1 MLVKMR
7 AIVPQRGCTE
17 SLARR
22 EKTDWS
28 SVKAS
33 ESPIGPGLDIVENE

>member
-7 AIVPQRGCTE
+7 VIVPHTGCSE

-33 ESPIGPGLDIVENE
+33 EFPVGPGLDIVENE